1 MGLFGLF
8 RRKIVVSEEELL
20 FWEGLRAYQAK
31 DYTRALPIFEQAA
44 TKEHPEAQLY
54 CGKIYRTVKING
66 KIDYQRAFFY
76 PLSARRLRPLRW
88 EMNCVYCLLAR
99 APEL

>member
-44 TKEHPEAQLY
+44 TKD
-54 CGKIYRTVKING
+54 I
-66 KIDYQRAFFY
+66 
-76 PLSARRLRPLRW
+76 RRHSSIVVRFTGL
-88 EMNCVYCLLAR
+88 
-99 APEL
+99 